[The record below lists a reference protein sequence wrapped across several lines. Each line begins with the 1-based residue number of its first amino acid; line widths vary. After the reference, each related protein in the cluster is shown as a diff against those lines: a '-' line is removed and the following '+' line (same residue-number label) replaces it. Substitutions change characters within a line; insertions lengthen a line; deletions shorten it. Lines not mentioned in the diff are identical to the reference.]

1 MLHLV
6 RTLLASKDGA
16 TAIEYAFV
24 TMFISIIF
32 IGAVEIIG
40 TQLNDM
46 FQSVANGVL
55 TANAS

>member
-1 MLHLV
+1 
-6 RTLLASKDGA
+6 
-16 TAIEYAFV
+16 
-24 TMFISIIF
+24 MFISIIF